1 MIYSTAKVLHLVFM
15 VSWFAGIF
23 YIWRLFVY
31 HAEATSL
38 EIRSQFEIME
48 KRLYWIIIWP
58 ASILTMASGF
68 TMFFLRIDV
77 FKKQYWLHLKIA
89 LFLLLF
95 IHQHFAGYFLKRLA
109 RGATYSPTLFRVMNE
124 IPTLFLIAIAFLVV
138 FRPF

>member
-15 VSWFAGIF
+15 VAWFSGIF

-31 HAEATSL
+31 HSETTSI
-38 EIRSQFEIME
+38 EIKSQFEIME

-58 ASILTMASGF
+58 ASILTLASGL
-68 TMFFLRIDV
+68 TMFFLRADL
-77 FKKQYWLHLKIA
+77 FKKQYWLHLKIG

-109 RGATYSPTLFRVMNE
+109 RGVTYSPTLFRVMNE
-124 IPTLFLIAIAFLVV
+124 VPVLFLIAIAFLVV